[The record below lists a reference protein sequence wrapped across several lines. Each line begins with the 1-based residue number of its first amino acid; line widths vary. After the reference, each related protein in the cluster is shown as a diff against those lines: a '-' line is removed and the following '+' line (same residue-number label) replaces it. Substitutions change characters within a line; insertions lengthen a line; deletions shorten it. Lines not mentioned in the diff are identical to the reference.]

1 MKTAKEIQQFFYH
14 LVKDSILANGVS
26 GSVYLDGYRPR
37 SSKEEDIIVSFTT
50 GNAEQIQQG
59 VVTITVFVQDIA
71 PYENGVKV
79 ENGSR
84 TLELEQLALQWFNSL
99 TAQLDYK
106 LSLNDIIGTYA
117 DEQTSSHF
125 MSIPIYYELKE

>member
-26 GSVYLDGYRPR
+26 GGVYLDGYRPR

-59 VVTITVFVQDIA
+59 VVTITVFVPDIA

-84 TLELEQLALQWFNSL
+84 TLELEQMALEWFNSL

-125 MSIPIYYELKE
+125 VSIPIYYELKE

>member
-1 MKTAKEIQQFFYH
+1 MKTAKEILQFFY
-14 LVKDSILANGVS
+14 LLLKESSLAQAVNGD
-26 GSVYLDGYRPR
+26 VYLDGYRPR
-37 SSKEEDIIVSFTT
+37 SSKAEDIIVAFTT

-59 VVTITVFVQDIA
+59 VVTVNVFVQDIA
-71 PYENGVKV
+71 PYKNGVKV
-79 ENGSR
+79 ENGQR
-84 TLELEQLALQWFNSL
+84 TMEIEQLASAWFGSL

-125 MSIPIYYELKE
+125 VSIPIYYEYKE

>member
-125 MSIPIYYELKE
+125 VSIPIYYELKE